1 MLNRLKTILADFIQQ
16 ADLVLLGLC
25 CAASLYGLVLVFSA
39 TRYLTAATGLRRMLI
54 QSGSLL
60 AGIVVYIFFSMLD
73 LERIMKKWKWV
84 LAFNII
90 FILLLKTPFGFG
102 EAETGNNAWLKF
114 PFLPFN
120 ISPAEVVKI
129 SFTLLLAKQIEWL
142 WEEKKDLKSFRSAFF
157 CGRSHAGTLC
167 TVFYCLQGYGKCAGV
182 SVHLS
187 LHGVCGRVCAAVVFA
202 AVCRRRGGN
211 FPGMDTGPDLSVY

>member
-142 WEEKKDLKSFRSAFF
+142 WEEKKDLKSIPGILPDMSREHPGCIFAPRCPYADEQCRTVRPADHILGGIHRAACHK
-157 CGRSHAGTLC
+157 CGGSSNG
-167 TVFYCLQGYGKCAGV
+167 
-182 SVHLS
+182 
-187 LHGVCGRVCAAVVFA
+187 
-202 AVCRRRGGN
+202 
-211 FPGMDTGPDLSVY
+211 